1 MPPKSAKGKE
11 KEIDPD
17 LTETDPDLT
26 ETDPDLTQSDPD
38 LIDADDYAAD
48 DEQQAGPSSVFYCG
62 KCGEHL
68 DGRIGPLCWNCEGSE
83 TQESWQARDHR
94 LRDNEA
100 YKRAKEAGICC
111 YCRKR
116 QADPGHSSCTPCRL
130 RKKGHDH
137 ARRRKAKEKESEE
150 KKKAKEEK
158 KTKEKEK
165 SKEKNKNKK

>member
-1 MPPKSAKGKE
+1 MPSKSAKGKE

-17 LTETDPDLT
+17 LTETDPGLT

-38 LIDADDYAAD
+38 LIDADDDAAG

-83 TQESWQARDHR
+83 TRE
-94 LRDNEA
+94 
-100 YKRAKEAGICC
+100 
-111 YCRKR
+111 
-116 QADPGHSSCTPCRL
+116 L

-137 ARRRKAKEKESEE
+137 ARRRKAKEKKSEEE
-150 KKKAKEEK
+150 KKK
-158 KTKEKEK
+158 K
-165 SKEKNKNKK
+165 SKGREED

>member
-17 LTETDPDLT
+17 LTETDADLT

-100 YKRAKEAGICC
+100 YKREKEAGICC